1 MNILVVGAGG
11 REHALCWAIAAS
23 PLTERLYCAPG
34 SDAISALAEC
44 VAIDVSDCAA
54 LVEFAERT
62 GIDLVVVGPE
72 LPLSLGLADQLA
84 KAGIR
89 CFGPEKSAAQLETS
103 KGFAKDF
110 AARHDI
116 PTAKYVLAPDRE
128 AALDILQQWGAP
140 IVIKAD
146 GLAAGKGVVVAET
159 MEEATTAIDRLSKIG
174 GAGLGGGLVLEEK
187 MVGEEL
193 SFFALSDGRHILPL
207 ASAQDHKRA
216 FEGEKGPNTGG
227 MGAYSP
233 APVATEWLEAQIM
246 DEIARPTIAGMAEE
260 GIPYKGVLFIGLM
273 ITDEGPKLIE
283 FNVRFGD
290 PECQTILPRLE
301 SDLVPALLAAC
312 DGGLD
317 AFDLRWRPESSLA
330 VVLAAKGYPGTIA
343 RPQAP
348 IPGLDKFPPL
358 TLENSDQAALLF
370 HAGTKREP
378 DTDSWQANGGRV
390 LTSVGLGEDLL
401 SAKKQAYAV
410 VEDIGWAD
418 GFYRQDIG
426 WRALN
431 RF

>member
-1 MNILVVGAGG
+1 MRILVVGAGG

-44 VAIDVSDCAA
+44 IAIDVSDCAG
-54 LVEFAERT
+54 LVDFARRT
-62 GIDLVVVGPE
+62 KIDLVVVGPE

-84 KAGIR
+84 EAGIR
-89 CFGPEKSAAQLETS
+89 CFGPDKAAARLETS

-110 AARHDI
+110 AARHSI
-116 PTAKYVLAPDRE
+116 PTAKYVLAPDRD
-128 AALDILQQWGAP
+128 AALDILTQWGAP

-159 MEEATTAIDRLSKIG
+159 LVEAAAAIDQLS
-174 GAGLGGGLVLEEK
+174 GLGGALVLEEK
-187 MVGEEL
+187 LVGEEL
-193 SFFALSDGRHILPL
+193 SFFVLSDGQHILPL

-216 FEGEKGPNTGG
+216 FEGEQGPNTGG

-233 APVATEWLEAQIM
+233 APVASEQLEARIM
-246 DEIARPTIAGMAEE
+246 EEIARPTIAGMAQE
-260 GIPYKGVLFIGLM
+260 GLVYKGVLFIGLM
-273 ITDEGPKLIE
+273 ITEEGPKLIE

-290 PECQTILPRLE
+290 PECQTILPRLD

-330 VVLAAKGYPGTIA
+330 VVLAARGYPGSIA
-343 RPQAP
+343 RPQAA

-358 TLENSDQAALLF
+358 TLEHNDQAALLF

-390 LTSVGLGEDLL
+390 LASVGLGDDLL

-410 VEDIGWAD
+410 LEEIDWAD